1 MTDVGAV
8 ATRYIEAVGAHD
20 LDAVEALLADDVVAT
35 TTRGASN
42 KAEWI
47 VALRRLLTVLQR
59 NEIRRVVVDGDS
71 ACIVY
76 DFVTDTE
83 AGAIPCAEWITVDA
97 DGRMTTINLL
107 FEKTNW
113 AAVAAAIQARV

>member
-1 MTDVGAV
+1 MTDVGDI
-8 ATRYIEAVGAHD
+8 ATHYIEAVGAHN

-47 VALRRLLTVLQR
+47 VALGRLLRVLQR
-59 NEIRRVVVDGDS
+59 NEIRQVVVDGDS

-83 AGAIPCAEWITVDA
+83 AGAIPCAEWITVDT
-97 DGRMTTINLL
+97 DGRMTAINLL

-113 AAVAAAIQARV
+113 AAVTAAIQARS